1 MRPGF
6 SAFVPVLAALLFF
19 LTISAGF
26 AASGEPRV
34 ALVIGQSSYRAVPA
48 LPNAGNDAKRMA
60 ELLASAG
67 FDVTSAPDL
76 SQSDMRQAISDF
88 AGKVA
93 TSGAGA
99 VALVFYAG
107 HGIQVDGENYLVPV
121 DVDPKRDADIP
132 LQAVRLNDL
141 MNTLGA
147 LPTKMRIVMLDACRN
162 NPFPALSGAVGR
174 GLAMVDTKAGAS
186 GSFISYST
194 SPGSEAEDGIGEDS
208 PYTAAVLRIAK
219 EPKVP
224 IEEAFKRVRVAVSQ
238 ATDGR
243 QIPWESSSLTSD
255 FKFFDDDAGQ
265 PTTKPSSPAGAG
277 ATAEDW
283 KKELQGKDPRVAYT
297 LVIRDDSV
305 AAYEGYVSVFT
316 QEPQTPRV
324 RSLLERRREMTAW
337 ANAVALN
344 TGAAFETFLA
354 SYGSSDLAPT
364 AHRMAERVRNRT
376 LPATA
381 LASLGPICPAPTLQ
395 KLQPLKKADNPPPT
409 KRGDK
414 PATKKPIKEVVDSTP
429 KEQGPPPGAVMQG
442 IGIGIGIG
450 MGGMGGGGMGGGGS
464 RGGGGGGMNSGHRS
478 Y

>member
-1 MRPGF
+1 MRRSF
-6 SAFVPVLAALLFF
+6 SAFVPVLAALLLF
-19 LTISAGF
+19 LKISAGF
-26 AASGEPRV
+26 AASGETRV
-34 ALVIGQSSYRAVPA
+34 ALVIGQSSYRAVPP

-93 TSGAGA
+93 TSSAGT

-121 DVDPKRDADIP
+121 DVDPKREADVP

-174 GLAMVDTKAGAS
+174 GLAIVDTKAGAS

-194 SPGSEAEDGIGEDS
+194 SPGSEAEDGMGEDS

-219 EPKVP
+219 EPNVP
-224 IEEAFKRVRVAVSQ
+224 IEEAFKRIRVAVGQ

-243 QIPWESSSLTSD
+243 QIPWESSSLTSE
-255 FKFFDDDAGQ
+255 FKFFGDDAGQ
-265 PTTKPSSPAGAG
+265 PTTRPSSPASAG

-297 LVIRDDSV
+297 LVIRADSV
-305 AAYEGYVSVFT
+305 AAYEGYVSVFA

-381 LASLGPICPAPTLQ
+381 LASLGPNCPAPTLP
-395 KLQPLKKADNPPPT
+395 KLQPLKKADNPPT

-414 PATKKPIKEVVDSTP
+414 PATKKPIKEVVDSTPP

-450 MGGMGGGGMGGGGS
+450 MGMGGGTGGGGMRS
-464 RGGGGGGMNSGHRS
+464 GGGGMSSGHH
-478 Y
+478 